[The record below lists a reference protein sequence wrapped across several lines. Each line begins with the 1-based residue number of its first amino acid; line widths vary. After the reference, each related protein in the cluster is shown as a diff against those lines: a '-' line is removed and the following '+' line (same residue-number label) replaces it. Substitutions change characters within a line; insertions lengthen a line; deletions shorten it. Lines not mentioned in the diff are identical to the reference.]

1 MVGYQRNDS
10 ICLPIVDLRRWVDVK
25 NLIFGNIPGL
35 KRFTPVSTSLSV
47 GWKSFVHLCHT
58 GNIIFSG
65 NDLLG

>member
-47 GWKSFVHLCHT
+47 G
-58 GNIIFSG
+58 
-65 NDLLG
+65 